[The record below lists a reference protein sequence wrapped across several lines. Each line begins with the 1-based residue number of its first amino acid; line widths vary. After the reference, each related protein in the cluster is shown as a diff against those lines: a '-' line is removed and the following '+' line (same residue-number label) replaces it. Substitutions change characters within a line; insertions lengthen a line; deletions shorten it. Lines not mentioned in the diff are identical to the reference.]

1 MEKDEILKILTDWNF
16 WETPPEIGIS
26 RPVYLEEIEKLLS
39 TGQIVSLTGAR
50 RTGKSTILLQF
61 AKHLIEDKHVDKRN
75 VLVVNF
81 EDYRFSEPSLELIGK
96 VYETY
101 LEKVKPDSST
111 RPYLF
116 LDEIQKVGGWE
127 RFVRSLHEMKKAE
140 IVVSGSTS
148 KLLGGEFGTALT
160 GRHLS
165 LGVFPLGFWEFL
177 EFKNVKVRDEVDLTA
192 KRVEVK
198 KLFAEYLEF
207 GGFPAVVLKPEK
219 PRLLLEYFDDILSRD
234 IVERFRIREVAK
246 LKTLARYYLTNV
258 SNTMTFNSVK
268 KFLKMPLRTVE
279 RFSYYIENS
288 GMTYFVL
295 RYSSSLKEQE
305 NAPRKIYS
313 IDNGLANVVGL
324 RISENFGKLAENMV
338 FVELKRRCRNNPLT
352 EVFYWKNGGSGGWE
366 VDFLVRNGMNIESAI
381 QVCWDIA
388 KYAKTKEREVRSLL
402 KAMDE
407 FGLNEGLIIT
417 EDYEGTENLDGK
429 IIKYLP
435 LWKWLLLGWNV
446 QK

>member
-16 WETPPEIGIS
+16 WENPPETGIS
-26 RPVYLEEIEKLLS
+26 RPPYLKEIEKLLS
-39 TGQIVSLTGAR
+39 TDQIVSLAGAR

-61 AKHLIEDKHVDKRN
+61 AKHLIEDKFVDSRN
-75 VLVVNF
+75 ILLVNF
-81 EDYRFSEPSLELIGK
+81 EDYRFSEPSLELLGK
-96 VYETY
+96 IYETY

-111 RPYLF
+111 VKPYLF
-116 LDEIQKVGGWE
+116 LDEIQKIDGWE
-127 RFVRSLHEMKKAE
+127 RFVRTLHERKEAK
-140 IVVSGSTS
+140 IIVSGSTS
-148 KLLGGEFGTALT
+148 KLLGGEFGGVLT

-165 LGVFPLGFWEFL
+165 LGVFPLSFGEFL
-177 EFKNVKVRDEVDLTA
+177 EFKNVKVRDEVDLIA

-207 GGFPAVVLKPEK
+207 GGFPAVALKPEK
-219 PRLLLEYFDDILSRD
+219 PRLLLEYFNDIISRD

-288 GMTYFVL
+288 GMICFVL
-295 RYSSSLKEQE
+295 KYSSSLKEQE

-324 RISENFGKLAENMV
+324 RISENFGKLAKNMV
-338 FVELKRRCRNNPLT
+338 FVELKRRCKDNPLE

-366 VDFLVRNGMNIESAI
+366 VDFLVRRGTDIQSAI

-388 KYAKTKEREVRSLL
+388 KYAKTKEREVRSLT

-407 FGLNEGLIIT
+407 FGLKEGLVIT
-417 EDYEGTENLDGK
+417 EDYDGMEDRDGK
-429 IIKYLP
+429 TIKYVP
-435 LWKWLLLGWNV
+435 LWKWLFSG
-446 QK
+446 